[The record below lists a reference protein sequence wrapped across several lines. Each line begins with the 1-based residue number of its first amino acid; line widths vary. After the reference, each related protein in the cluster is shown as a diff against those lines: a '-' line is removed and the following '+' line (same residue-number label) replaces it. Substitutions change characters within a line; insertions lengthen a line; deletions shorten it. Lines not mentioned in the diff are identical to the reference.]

1 MSPTP
6 ASLLP
11 DGRLCRGAN
20 RFSVTGITAVCAAHI
35 AVVALL
41 GSTNASPVPQPAV
54 TVHMVLPPSVPEIA
68 PPPSPSV
75 QRKVLPRPVAAP
87 RLSRLAALAE
97 APTAVIEPSAVPA
110 APPSSPTP
118 TSAPTPAVQAPR
130 FDAAYLNNPSPDY
143 PALSRRLG
151 EEGKVVLRVLVAENG
166 RPAQIEL
173 RTSSGSPRLDQA
185 ALAAVGRWQFVA
197 AQRGDEVV
205 AAWVLVPL
213 IFNLRG

>member
-1 MSPTP
+1 MSLTP

-11 DGRLCRGAN
+11 DGHLCRGAN
-20 RFSVTGITAVCAAHI
+20 RFSATGITAVCAAHI

-41 GSTNASPVPQPAV
+41 GSTIASPLPPPAV
-54 TVHMVLPPSVPEIA
+54 MVHMVLPPTVAEIA

-75 QRKVLPRPVAAP
+75 QRKVLPRPVAVP
-87 RLSRLAALAE
+87 RPSRLAALAE
-97 APTAVIEPSAVPA
+97 TPTAAVEPAAVPPAPPGPTPA
-110 APPSSPTP
+110 APAAPS
-118 TSAPTPAVQAPR
+118 VQAPR

-151 EEGKVVLRVLVAENG
+151 EEGKVVLRVLVGENG
-166 RPAQIEL
+166 RPVQIEL

-185 ALAAVGRWQFVA
+185 ALAAVGRWQFIA
-197 AQRGDEVV
+197 ARRGDEVV

-213 IFNLRG
+213 VFNLRG